1 MSQASYQIAL
11 CATQAVL
18 SAATQ
23 TALCASQALPAEAGA
38 PEWIHLLPGGSII
51 ETGDDR
57 GPYSVNSATDIIAAS
72 FAQDDRLPIDENHA
86 TDLAAPRGEPAP
98 AHGWIVAMEARADGI
113 WGKVEWT
120 ASGQRLVSRRA
131 YRGISPVIL
140 HDKETKAVHSIL
152 RASLVNKPNLRGM
165 TTLHQQQE
173 TKMDWMKFLAEML
186 GLPETATEE
195 GIKSALTAK
204 MGEITAN
211 GEDKDM
217 PALQAQ
223 VSQIGVALG
232 LAAGSDA
239 AAVLAA
245 ATQAAQSDAAAPAEI
260 LALQSEIAT
269 LTTSLNA
276 LTQGN
281 ARTAAETYVDAEI
294 KRGRAGLKPVRE
306 RYIALHMRDAAE
318 AKAMIEAL
326 PVLGSTSTTILSPP
340 AADGTI
346 TLNAEQ
352 ASVAAQLGLTTEQY
366 AEQLKLEQKEGV

>member
-18 SAATQ
+18 SGSEA
-23 TALCASQALPAEAGA
+23 TALCAAQVLSAEAGA

-57 GPYSVNSATDIIAAS
+57 GPYNVNSAQDIITAS

-98 AHGWIVAMEARADGI
+98 AHGWIVAMEARDDGI

-195 GIKSALTAK
+195 EIKSALTAK
-204 MGEITAN
+204 MGEKDDD
-211 GEDKDM
+211 EDM

-239 AAVLAA
+239 AAVLTA
-245 ATQAAQSDAAAPAEI
+245 ATQAATSDAAAPAEI
-260 LALQSEIAT
+260 IALQSEIAT

-276 LTQGN
+276 LTEGN
-281 ARTAAETYVDAEI
+281 ARSAAEAYVDAEI
-294 KRGRAGLKPVRE
+294 KRGRAGVKPVRE
-306 RYIALHMRDAAE
+306 RYIALHMRDAVE

-326 PVLGSTSTTILSPP
+326 PVLGSTSTTILPPP
-340 AADGTI
+340 AADGAI

-352 ASVAAQLGLTTEQY
+352 ASVAAQLGLTSEQY